1 MSDHPQNQIL
11 YSVIRGSILIKN
23 AGLVLMNSY
32 VPILFDRLAV
42 VKTNH
47 FLNTATQLDAVHY
60 LQYVVTGMSN
70 TEESFMVLNKILCGL
85 AIQEPVQDGIIITD
99 AQQQL
104 IEGLINAVIAHWPAV
119 GSSSISG
126 FRGNWLVRDGLLTE
140 QNDKWVLTIEKRTYD
155 ILISKSP
162 FSFSIIKYPWMNK
175 PLYVNWIY

>member
-1 MSDHPQNQIL
+1 MSDHSQNQIL
-11 YSVIRGSILIKN
+11 SSVIKGSIIIKN

-32 VPILFDRLAV
+32 IPILFDRLAV
-42 VKTNH
+42 FKNNQ

-70 TEESFMVLNKILCGL
+70 TAESFMVLNKVLCGL
-85 AIQEPVQDGIIITD
+85 AIQEPVQAGIIITN

-140 QNDKWVLTIEKRTYD
+140 QDEKWELTIEKRAYD
-155 ILISKSP
+155 ILINKCP
-162 FSFSIIKYPWMNK
+162 FSFSLIKYPWMNK
-175 PLYVNWIY
+175 PLHVNWNY